1 MATGFVALRGTSL
14 RVIIAMDSF
23 KGSIMSMQAG
33 AAVKNGLL
41 SVFPHAEV
49 LVFPMAD
56 GGEGTVDAMVAG
68 MGGVIVNK
76 CVTGPLGLKV
86 DAAYGII
93 EHSKLAIIEIMQA
106 AGLTLVM
113 PEERNP
119 MNTTTYGVGELILD
133 ALDKGCREFIIGL
146 GGSATNDAGLGM
158 LSALGFRFFDDAG
171 NPVGIYGKNVADIR
185 DFDIVHSD
193 NRLKAC
199 RFNIASDVSNP
210 LCGKSG
216 ASAIFGPQKGA
227 SAKLVKQLDSAL
239 SEFSQL
245 AAQRIGYDY
254 SNVPGSGAAG
264 GLGFGFLSFLN
275 ASVRSG
281 VEVVIEAV
289 GLETAIKDADIVIT
303 GEGKL
308 DAQTVMGKVPQGVA
322 GLAKKHGAIVV
333 AFSGCAAPNALICN
347 EHGID
352 AFFPIIS
359 MPLSLEEAMDAV
371 TTERNLTSMAKQVFL
386 LVNALTASSRL
397 RFA

>member
-1 MATGFVALRGTSL
+1 M
-14 RVIIAMDSF
+14 RVVIAMDSF
-23 KGSIMSMQAG
+23 KGSIMSVQAG
-33 AAVKNGLL
+33 TAVKKGLL

-49 LVFPMAD
+49 LVFPVAD

-68 MGGVIVNK
+68 LGGVIVNK
-76 CVTGPLGLKV
+76 RVCGPLGLQV
-86 DAAYGII
+86 DATYGII

-113 PEERNP
+113 SEERNP

-158 LSALGFRFFDDAG
+158 LSALGFRFFDGAG
-171 NPVGIYGKNVADIR
+171 NSVGIYGRDVADIR
-185 DFDIVHSD
+185 DFDTVQSD
-193 NRLKAC
+193 DRLIDC
-199 RFNIASDVSNP
+199 RFSIASDVSNP
-210 LCGKSG
+210 LCGKNG

-227 SAKLVKQLDSAL
+227 SVKQIKIFDSAL

-245 AAQRIGYDY
+245 VTKRIGNDY
-254 SNVPGSGAAG
+254 SNVPGAGAAG
-264 GLGFGFLSFLN
+264 GLGFGFLAFLS
-275 ASVRSG
+275 ATVRSG

-289 GLETAIKDADIVIT
+289 GLESAIKNADIVIT

-322 GLAKKHGAIVV
+322 GLAKKHGAIVI

-359 MPLSLEEAMDAV
+359 MPLSLEEAMNTV
-371 TTERNLTSMAKQVFL
+371 TTERNLVLMTKQVFL
-386 LVNALTASSRL
+386 LVNALTTRYHLGSEESV
-397 RFA
+397 F